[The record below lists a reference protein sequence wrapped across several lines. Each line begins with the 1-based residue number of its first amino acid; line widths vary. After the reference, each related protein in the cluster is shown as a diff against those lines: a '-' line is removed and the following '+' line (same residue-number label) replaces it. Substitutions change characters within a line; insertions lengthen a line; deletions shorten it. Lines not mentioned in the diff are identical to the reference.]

1 MDATQ
6 SDHIGMLGTVMNAL
20 ALQDALERH
29 GQPTRVQSA
38 IEMPRIAE
46 PYIRRRA
53 VRHLEKGR
61 VVIFA
66 AGTGNPFF
74 TTDTAAALRAA
85 EIDAEALLK
94 GTHSGVDGVYDA
106 DPRTTDG
113 ATKYAEVGYM
123 EVMTKDLRVMDAT
136 AIAFCRDNQI
146 PIVVF
151 DMTAPGSLRKI
162 LEGERVG
169 TIVRRRLSR
178 SFARKQVARCT
189 SRARRL
195 RFASAAHPAP
205 AVRASRRAVG
215 IVLGSGW
222 AEYAGRVIE
231 ETLLDADDKMS
242 KAVEHTQSQ
251 FGTVRTGRAAP
262 ALVERITVEYYG
274 SPVPLQQLAAIQ
286 VPEARQ
292 LLVKPHDRSTLGD
305 IEKAIRDSDL
315 GVNPSNDGTVIR
327 LSFPPLTEER
337 RKEYVKVV
345 RHMAEDGRVAIRNLR
360 RDARKHLEAWE
371 KDGDMS
377 ADDLERAE
385 KELEKIT
392 HRHTEAIDGALGRKE
407 SELLEV

>member
-20 ALQDALERH
+20 ALQDALERL

-53 VRHLEKGR
+53 IRHLEKGR

-106 DPRTTDG
+106 DPRPNPS
-113 ATKYAEVGYM
+113 ATKYDEIGYM
-123 EVMTKDLRVMDAT
+123 EVHEQGPQGDGRHGDRVLPWT
-136 AIAFCRDNQI
+136 TTSRSSCSTCRGRARCA
-146 PIVVF
+146 PIL
-151 DMTAPGSLRKI
+151 G
-162 LEGERVG
+162 GEQVG
-169 TIVRRRLSR
+169 TLGELILPRGAYPRRRDL
-178 SFARKQVARCT
+178 Q
-189 SRARRL
+189 
-195 RFASAAHPAP
+195 
-205 AVRASRRAVG
+205 G
-215 IVLGSGW
+215 
-222 AEYAGRVIE
+222 YAGLVID
-231 ETLLDADDKMS
+231 ETLLETIDKMD
-242 KAVEHTQSQ
+242 KAVEPCAIAVP
-251 FGTVRTGRAAP
+251 TVRTGRATP
-262 ALVERITVEYYG
+262 ALVEKLDSRLLRHAG
-274 SPVPLQQLAAIQ
+274 PVQQLASIQ

-292 LLVKPHDRSTLGD
+292 LLVRPHDRNTLSAPSSGRSSTPTS
-305 IEKAIRDSDL
+305 ASRRATTAS
-315 GVNPSNDGTVIR
+315 SIR

-345 RHMAEDGRVAIRNLR
+345 KHMAEDGRVAVRNIR
-360 RDARKHLEAWE
+360 RDARKHLEGTE
-371 KDGDMS
+371 KQGEIS

-392 HRHTEAIDGALGRKE
+392 HDHTESIDAALGRKE
-407 SELLEV
+407 AELLEV